1 MRCGCLRVLRGVYT
15 FIYNLKLVQK
25 CFICA
30 FFFTGI
36 LVLYDLRDVAM
47 VLVSPCDTTV
57 GVLVSGCIFNLGAD
71 QNLLTFVLDISW
83 TRRDAHL

>member
-1 MRCGCLRVLRGVYT
+1 MRCGCLRGVKGCLHLYLQFKT
-15 FIYNLKLVQK
+15 SSKMLYM
-25 CFICA
+25 C